1 MNSALTSSTASK
13 EPTRLLESL
22 VRLTEKRDQHALEKC
37 LVDTLPELIPS
48 SSIVLYELQYI
59 DDIIW
64 VYPVA
69 HSGNP
74 GPDTPMQPLPG
85 SDFAACLSCINSGTT
100 SAELLADG
108 HTRTYYPVEGIDGT
122 YGCLSIEALSP
133 SAETDRI
140 VDAFLRIH
148 SNYLLLI
155 HDSERDTL
163 TSLFNRKK
171 FDARIIDAIEDTRH
185 RGKRIK
191 DVTTHHF
198 LCLLDIDF
206 FKKVNDTFGHLY
218 GDEVL
223 LIFARLME
231 ETFRAEDWLFRFG
244 GEEFLVILRNIT
256 DAQAFSALTR
266 FRERIQAH
274 EFPQVGHIT
283 VSIGFTRILANLLPT
298 SIIEQADIALYY
310 AKGHGR
316 NQVQQY
322 SELLAAGLIKPPAS
336 EAGSDIEL
344 F

>member
-1 MNSALTSSTASK
+1 MNTDLTGNNPNK

-37 LVDTLPELIPS
+37 LVDTLPDLIPA

-59 DDIIW
+59 DDVTW

-69 HSGNP
+69 HSGSP
-74 GPDTPMQPLPG
+74 GPDTPMQPLPA
-85 SDFAACLSCINSGTT
+85 SDFGACLACINSGSTP
-100 SAELLADG
+100 AELMADG
-108 HTRTYYPVEGIDGT
+108 HTRTYYPVEGVDGT
-122 YGCLSIEALSP
+122 YACLAIEALTP
-133 SAETDRI
+133 SAEIDRI

-163 TSLFNRKK
+163 TSLYNRKK
-171 FDARIIDAIEDTRH
+171 FDIRIIDAIEDTRH
-185 RGKRIK
+185 RGKRVK

-198 LCLLDIDF
+198 LCLLDIDH
-206 FKKVNDTFGHLY
+206 FKRVNDNFGHLY

-256 DAQAFSALTR
+256 DTQAFAALTR

-283 VSIGFTRILANLLPT
+283 VSIGFTRIQADLLPT
-298 SIIEQADIALYY
+298 STVEQADIALYY

-322 SELLAAGLIKPPAS
+322 SELLAAGLINPPAS

>member
-1 MNSALTSSTASK
+1 MNSGSSSSTPDK

-37 LVDTLPELIPS
+37 LVDTLPDLIPA

-59 DDIIW
+59 DEVTW

-69 HSGNP
+69 HSGTP
-74 GPDTPMQPLPG
+74 SLDTPMQPLPG
-85 SDFAACLSCINSGTT
+85 NDFSACLACINSGHI
-100 SAELLADG
+100 SSELLPDG

-122 YGCLSIEALSP
+122 YACLTIEAMSP
-133 SAETDRI
+133 SPAIDRI
-140 VDAFLRIH
+140 VDAFLHIH
-148 SNYLLLI
+148 TNYLELI

-163 TSLFNRKK
+163 TSLYNRKK
-171 FDARIIDAIEDTRH
+171 FDARIIDAIEDTSH

-191 DVTTHHF
+191 DAATHHY
-198 LCLLDIDF
+198 LCLLDIDH
-206 FKKVNDTFGHLY
+206 FKQVNDNFGHLY

-223 LIFARLME
+223 LIFARLMQ
-231 ETFRAEDWLFRFG
+231 ETFRSEDWLFRFG
-244 GEEFLVILRNIT
+244 GEEFLVILRNAT
-256 DAQAFSALTR
+256 DAQANAALTR
-266 FRERIQAH
+266 FRERVEAH

-283 VSIGFTRILANLLPT
+283 VSIGFTRIQANLLPT
-298 SIIEQADIALYY
+298 SIVEQADIALYY

-322 SELLAAGLIKPPAS
+322 SELLAAGLIKPPVS
-336 EAGSDIEL
+336 ETGSDIEL